1 MGAAVTAMERRGIQ
15 TEVGSM
21 NREIKKINALILS
34 SMENIERLTDKI
46 AFLEKEKKAVA
57 QDKEKELLIQ
67 EKKEDSL
74 TAILMEWQQ
83 NRSIFIQD
91 NNIRQRTRQ

>member
-15 TEVGSM
+15 TEVGNM
-21 NREIKKINALILS
+21 NREIKKINALIIS

-46 AFLEKEKKAVA
+46 AFLEKEKKAIA
-57 QDKEKELLIQ
+57 QDKEKELPVQ

-74 TAILMEWQQ
+74 ITILMEW
-83 NRSIFIQD
+83 
-91 NNIRQRTRQ
+91 